1 MGKVETF
8 DWKYEEKV
16 WNSKTGKW
24 QMQEQKLEK
33 IEAIYINPKWK
44 KSKVGDFL
52 TYNKKKKKEII
63 SQKAKTSDSSDDDKA
78 ATQSQS
84 GGVTIQDFQ
93 KLKIPDDVM
102 KDGMLFVWVEK
113 EYIMEIVRHLETQ
126 NFFYVENVCYVMLQ
140 P

>member
-1 MGKVETF
+1 
-8 DWKYEEKV
+8 
-16 WNSKTGKW
+16 
-24 QMQEQKLEK
+24 
-33 IEAIYINPKWK
+33 
-44 KSKVGDFL
+44 
-52 TYNKKKKKEII
+52 
-63 SQKAKTSDSSDDDKA
+63 
-78 ATQSQS
+78 
-84 GGVTIQDFQ
+84 VTIQDFQ